1 MASSVKQLPLLFLLL
16 LAFSASQVIHARES
30 QFFSKTSREEPKE
43 SAAPSKGEEAPAATK
58 KEDPPALPPQSHN
71 GHGLYGRGPDRS
83 SPTTTSSY
91 GTYNYNGGARGNR
104 DSTFQS
110 GVPAGTELRDEDK
123 FDNGEEDHAVYNY
136 GKPWKPQSN
145 RPSSFSNEYETTP
158 TPTTTTTPPEWKG
171 ETDPTNQYG
180 MSDTRFLEN
189 GKYFYDVNAER
200 NQYAQ
205 RSYQWRGNPEG
216 YEPYTG
222 ARPGGY
228 GDSRYGSWSGGYGH
242 SNSGEE
248 FQGSQEEYVP

>member
-1 MASSVKQLPLLFLLL
+1 MATLVNQLPLLFLLL
-16 LAFSASQVIHARES
+16 LAFSTSQAIHARES

-43 SAAPSKGEEAPAATK
+43 AAAPSKGETPAATK

-71 GHGLYGRGPDRS
+71 GHGLYGRRPYRF

-104 DSTFQS
+104 HSTFQS
-110 GVPAGTELRDEDK
+110 GVPAGTELGGEEK
-123 FDNGEEDHAVYNY
+123 FENGEEYHAVYNY
-136 GKPWKPQSN
+136 GTRWKPDNN
-145 RPSSFSNEYETTP
+145 RPSSFSNEYET

-171 ETDPTNQYG
+171 ETDPTKQYG

-189 GKYFYDVNAER
+189 GKYFYDVNAEGK
-200 NQYAQ
+200 QYAQ

-222 ARPGGY
+222 ARTGGY
-228 GDSRYGSWSGGYGH
+228 GDRRYGSWRGGYGH
-242 SNSGEE
+242 SNAGEE
-248 FQGSQEEYVP
+248 YQGSQEDYVP